1 MGITR
6 TRSQSSMTSS
16 PTTVLKVLQNGTTM
30 SDYTVAGQWSGSSRV
45 MTDVVTPYFS
55 RQRNSGVLVNNPMST
70 LAIQATPSKLHT
82 SRWEWTKSPPW
93 PPTEVV
99 GFLAPDPIGLR
110 FGRLAFPENKL
121 PPWDEAKAG
130 IALAAARNQAAA
142 PESQLLVTLGEA
154 RETFALIDSAI
165 KLLTRRTEPFRV
177 LRRRY
182 EAGRLSYRDFIVEFA
197 NLWLTYRYGIMPLVY
212 DIQGYVKAL
221 TEPRKPDRL
230 TVRSTVRDEGHEH
243 WVTTTSS
250 SLIAS
255 ITLDHDLVWTR
266 EYRAT
271 CMFEACDDLQSRL
284 GLRLADVPSAVLEL
298 TRLSFV
304 ADWFFNIGEYL
315 GSLTLGARA
324 SVVLQC
330 VVERITAQYIAIYNE
345 SGTKQGASG
354 AVSKCV
360 HDGSATEVGFTAVR
374 TVRQPYTT
382 SDPGSLSPRLA
393 LSPKRILDG
402 LSLLSTTMDISNRK
416 TRLVRI

>member
-1 MGITR
+1 
-6 TRSQSSMTSS
+6 
-16 PTTVLKVLQNGTTM
+16 
-30 SDYTVAGQWSGSSRV
+30 
-45 MTDVVTPYFS
+45 
-55 RQRNSGVLVNNPMST
+55 
-70 LAIQATPSKLHT
+70 
-82 SRWEWTKSPPW
+82 
-93 PPTEVV
+93 
-99 GFLAPDPIGLR
+99 
-110 FGRLAFPENKL
+110 
-121 PPWDEAKAG
+121 
-130 IALAAARNQAAA
+130 
-142 PESQLLVTLGEA
+142 
-154 RETFALIDSAI
+154 
-165 KLLTRRTEPFRV
+165 
-177 LRRRY
+177 
-182 EAGRLSYRDFIVEFA
+182 
-197 NLWLTYRYGIMPLVY
+197 MPLVY